1 MSLLEKKE
9 AVPRAKDNALGK
21 EGHVPRAMALALDTK
36 GLTGGPDRLCAESL
50 LTQLSSKEPSS
61 GRLVSFVL
69 RAESPAL
76 STGVGPTSGR
86 GHPTSRLC
94 R

>member
-1 MSLLEKKE
+1 
-9 AVPRAKDNALGK
+9 
-21 EGHVPRAMALALDTK
+21 
-36 GLTGGPDRLCAESL
+36 

>member
-1 MSLLEKKE
+1 
-9 AVPRAKDNALGK
+9 VP
-21 EGHVPRAMALALDTK
+21 
-36 GLTGGPDRLCAESL
+36 
-50 LTQLSSKEPSS
+50 
-61 GRLVSFVL
+61 

-76 STGVGPTSGR
+76 STGVGPTSDR